1 MRKLKTPLKTLANK
15 IFCKRFA
22 LRALSFMM
30 AIAFISTSFVGRVYA
45 ASDDKDYYSHLSEEE
60 MNELFEFSTEDI
72 PNPWAW
78 VMDTQTYVIA
88 EKYDDGQVTYWWNVP
103 NIQMTFQNML
113 YDVIA
118 SSGYGSGMGEP
129 AAENEWLVDIP
140 NEAKTAL
147 EQYGFKIP
155 SPSYMGE
162 RPLITIDVLGVIIPD
177 GLIDGLGRLGSLIF
191 KGRCI
196 DAPTDEDM
204 DTLIYVAP
212 RDYDSSAITFQ
223 RWVEDHWYDA
233 INNGDKLGKT
243 QTMDSENVHAQILVS
258 QADEEGMLDGKQWI
272 AENIIWQ
279 EGLDE
284 PGLSAEYICS
294 ELQQICG
301 KYYSEVCKNIILV
314 SGIGNEHQMERIMP
328 YDLTRMNDKDAKMF
342 NGIIDPR
349 SESQENLFS
358 TGYLNMI
365 MNMVKSAALTL
376 SGNIAEVSA
385 SLNSVAN
392 FSFLENIGFNPVS
405 FWTNEIMQLLVFLA
419 MCVFI
424 FFVVKSAFQVLMGNY
439 STIRLITKVLG
450 AFVIVLMVWALG
462 SNPDNTYSHIKTISS
477 KVFTLGNVVFEQNE
491 KIQSLYGTGDADE
504 KEAVNLWLPYFN
516 MWTLYHTN
524 YGVLDLEQTIDLDS
538 EQPEVQN
545 LEETNS
551 VPEID
556 GVQQTLWST
565 LLADDFTQKKTY
577 SGRIYRVVD
586 HFMAPRISNV
596 ELEDGDIKSLEVS
609 ENENYEGKHIQ
620 TNINVMN
627 LPLQLLIL
635 FLVLLKVVLFFEF
648 IFNITML
655 IFNLCLSTSDNYKIL
670 LTLKELGA
678 SMLNVMFINIVLGL
692 VVYTSLLTDGI
703 ISLLVCIFYIF
714 LMVNLIRSLANSNSV
729 FTPKF
734 FRPLE
739 KVYYGTKRMFEF
751 RG

>member
-1 MRKLKTPLKTLANK
+1 MRKLRTPLKMLHNK
-15 IFCKRFA
+15 GIWSRILFIFMIILFA
-22 LRALSFMM
+22 IIPFSLR
-30 AIAFISTSFVGRVYA
+30 VQA
-45 ASDDKDYYSHLSEEE
+45 ASDNKDYYSHLSDEE
-60 MNELFEFSTEDI
+60 MSEIFEFTTDDI

-88 EKYDDGQVTYWWNVP
+88 EKYDDGQVMYWWNVP

-113 YDVIA
+113 YDVIS
-118 SSGYGSGMGEP
+118 SSGYGSGMGKL
-129 AAENEWLVDIP
+129 ASENEWLVDIP
-140 NEAKTAL
+140 ENAKTAL
-147 EQYGFKIP
+147 EQYGFNIP
-155 SPSYMGE
+155 SPAYMGE

-177 GLIDGLGRLGSLIF
+177 GVLDGLGRLGSLIF
-191 KGRCI
+191 DGRCI
-196 DAPTDEDM
+196 DAPTDKDM
-204 DTLIYVAP
+204 DTLVYVAP

-223 RWVEDHWYDA
+223 RWVEDNWYDA
-233 INNGDKLGKT
+233 IGDGDKLGKT
-243 QTMDSENVHAQILVS
+243 QNMNGETVHAQILVS
-258 QADEEGMLDGKQWI
+258 QADENGMLDGKQWI

-284 PGLSAEYICS
+284 PGLNAEYICS

-342 NGIIDPR
+342 NGIVDPR

-365 MNMVKSAALTL
+365 WNMIKSAALTW
-376 SGNIAEVSA
+376 SGKLAEISVA
-385 SLNSVAN
+385 LNSVAN
-392 FSFLENIGFNPVS
+392 FSFLERIGFDPVS
-405 FWTNEIMQLLVFLA
+405 LWTNEIVQLLVFLA
-419 MCVFI
+419 MCVFL

-439 STIRLITKVLG
+439 STIRLITKVFG
-450 AFVIVLMVWALG
+450 AFVIVMMVWALG
-462 SNPDNTYSHIKTISS
+462 SDPDNTYSNIKTISS
-477 KVFTLGNVVFEQNE
+477 KVFTLGNVIFEQNE
-491 KIQSLYGTGDADE
+491 KIQSLYGTGDADD
-504 KEAVNLWLPYFN
+504 KESVNLWLPYFN
-516 MWTLYHTN
+516 MWTLYQTN
-524 YGVLDLEQTIDLDS
+524 YGVLDDVQTIDLDS
-538 EQPEVQN
+538 SQPEVLN

-551 VPEID
+551 IPDVD
-556 GVQQTLWST
+556 GVKQTLWST
-565 LLADDFTQKKTY
+565 LLADDFTQKKNY

-586 HFMAPRISNV
+586 HFMAPRISDV
-596 ELEDGDIKSLEVS
+596 ELKDGDIKNLKVS
-609 ENENYEGKHIQ
+609 ENENYEGSHIQ
-620 TNINVMN
+620 SNINVMN

-635 FLVLLKVVLFFEF
+635 FLVLMKVVLFFEF

-678 SMLNVMFINIVLGL
+678 SMLNVMFINIILGL
-692 VVYTSLLTDGI
+692 VIYTSLLTDGVV
-703 ISLLVCIFYIF
+703 SLLVCVFYIF
-714 LMVNLIRSLANSNSV
+714 LAVNLIKSLANSNSV

-739 KVYYGTKRMFEF
+739 KIYYGTKRMFEF